1 MLRTWVQVEYHTHPG
16 QSTAISLL
24 NAAGASTTAR
34 ATYPFT
40 SNFFLSSLVQTVEGK
55 DWVSHN
61 LDRCH
66 ELETPVFLV
75 LHIINYLMES
85 V

>member
-34 ATYPFT
+34 EARLEPPAPCLGGHHIPTGWPH
-40 SNFFLSSLVQTVEGK
+40 G
-55 DWVSHN
+55 VS
-61 LDRCH
+61 R
-66 ELETPVFLV
+66 
-75 LHIINYLMES
+75 S
-85 V
+85 